1 MIISCK
7 CGKYQ
12 FTIKKSDMPNNGRE
26 VQCGICNEVWFHGLG
41 SQNNK
46 LSINKSFKNP
56 FLYQLIIYI
65 IIILS
70 IIGIVDMLE
79 EFFISLNTQFQNY
92 YVAKEQLIQK
102 ILTITKK

>member
-26 VQCGICNEVWFHGLG
+26 VQCGICNETWFHGLG

-102 ILTITKK
+102 ILTIIKK

>member
-1 MIISCK
+1 M
-7 CGKYQ
+7 
-12 FTIKKSDMPNNGRE
+12 
-26 VQCGICNEVWFHGLG
+26 VHGLG

-102 ILTITKK
+102 ILTIIKK

>member
-7 CGKYQ
+7 CRKYQ

-26 VQCGICNEVWFHGLG
+26 VQCGICNVVWFHGLG

-102 ILTITKK
+102 ILTIIKK

>member
-1 MIISCK
+1 MVEK
-7 CGKYQ
+7 FNVEYAMKYG
-12 FTIKKSDMPNNGRE
+12 FTA
-26 VQCGICNEVWFHGLG
+26 QG

-70 IIGIVDMLE
+70 IIGIVDMLRRIFY
-79 EFFISLNTQFQNY
+79 FFKYSISRTTMLPKNS
-92 YVAKEQLIQK
+92 
-102 ILTITKK
+102 

>member
-26 VQCGICNEVWFHGLG
+26 VQCGICNEVWLHGLG

-102 ILTITKK
+102 ILTIIKK